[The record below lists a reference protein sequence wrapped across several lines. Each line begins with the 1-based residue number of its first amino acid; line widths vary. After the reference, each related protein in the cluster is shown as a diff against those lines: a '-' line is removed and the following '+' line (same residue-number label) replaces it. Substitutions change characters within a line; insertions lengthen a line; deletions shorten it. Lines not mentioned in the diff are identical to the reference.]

1 VEYGHASFLI
11 MGTATMPAA
20 VEQVTTPTEPAP
32 DAQTFYRRRPPETIF
47 SPDQQKVFD
56 KAFTKR
62 MAKERREFEAE
73 RSALRRDVKELLW
86 ACEQLLFKSLTPQQR
101 QDFAGV
107 VIEMRREYGPEE
119 ETACQKT

>member
-1 VEYGHASFLI
+1 MSAATVPEVEVVTAS
-11 MGTATMPAA
+11 
-20 VEQVTTPTEPAP
+20 TEPAP
-32 DAQTFYRRRPPETIF
+32 DAQAFYGRRPPETIF